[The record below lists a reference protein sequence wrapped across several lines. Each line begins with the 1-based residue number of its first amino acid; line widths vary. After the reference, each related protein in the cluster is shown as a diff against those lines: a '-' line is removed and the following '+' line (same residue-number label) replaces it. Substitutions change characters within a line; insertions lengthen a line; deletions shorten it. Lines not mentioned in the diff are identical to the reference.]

1 MPKQLPVAPPDA
13 SSAWIGSIRKRDQS
27 PSADRAERIMPAFPC
42 RPPRLTLH
50 EAFLPA
56 NRAPPNGF
64 RRGGDIAAGIHV
76 RRASGSRRKFLFNPD
91 ILGPR
96 PVGRA
101 FGTIRERV
109 PPLHNTAV
117 RRG

>member
-13 SSAWIGSIRKRDQS
+13 SSACIGSIRKRDQS

-76 RRASGSRRKFLFNPD
+76 RRASGSRRTFLFNPELLA
-91 ILGPR
+91 I
-96 PVGRA
+96 
-101 FGTIRERV
+101 GTASCRERV
-109 PPLHNTAV
+109 
-117 RRG
+117 GQFG